1 MLMTKT
7 LKERADDLGLH
18 GLIAN
23 WDEVREIPELE
34 RLIALEEEERQA
46 RGLARRHRNA
56 QLGRFKSMVDFDFTW
71 PKRLD
76 RRQVEELLTLRF
88 VNETTNVILV
98 GPNGVGKTMIAKNL
112 ADRAV
117 HAGHTAKFL
126 TASALLHDLGAQDS
140 TSALRRRIKHYA
152 RPRLLVIDEVGYL
165 SYDSQAADL
174 LFEVVNVRYQS
185 KPTILTTNRA
195 FAEWNEVFPSATC
208 VVTLVDRLVHNAE
221 IVQVEGESY
230 RLKEARESAAE
241 RRARRE
247 AKAD

>member
-1 MLMTKT
+1 MMKT
-7 LKERADDLGLH
+7 LKERAADLGLH
-18 GLIAN
+18 GFVAS
-23 WDEVREIPELE
+23 WDEVREIPQLE
-34 RLIALEEEERQA
+34 RLLELEEDERQA
-46 RGLARRHRNA
+46 RGLARRRRNA
-56 QLGRFKSMVDFDFTW
+56 RLGRFKSMADFDYAW

-76 RRQVEELLTLRF
+76 RKQLDELFSLRF
-88 VNETTNVILV
+88 VDETTNVILV

-112 ADRAV
+112 VERAV
-117 HAGHTAKFL
+117 RSGHTAKFL
-126 TASALLHDLGAQDS
+126 TASELLHDLGAQDS

-152 RPRLLVIDEVGYL
+152 RPRILVIDEVGYL

-185 KPTILTTNRA
+185 KPTILTTNRP

-221 IVQVEGESY
+221 IVQVDGESY

-247 AKAD
+247 AD